1 MSTPSQDPY
10 PDKERVS
17 STELPMEERSQ
28 TRARP
33 VPPVPERPASIRVS
47 KHGQDKRDSSQLNTS
62 ATTQSKVPLARPIP
76 PIPTKKPGK
85 PPVPVCPPRPKVDG
99 ETSTNHR
106 SVVGP
111 DSSFDSVHSTHLPP
125 DRPTPVTR
133 KLSKH
138 GAPPQRP
145 NVPPVVKISST
156 FLSSSSSL
164 PSSTSKTPLSRPQS
178 VVPTV
183 SSHENPLQ
191 SSASVDHCTK
201 SHCPPPRPQPRT
213 SISHSSSSSSEKL
226 TCVTPPK
233 PQPRKRVPSAAVN
246 TPLPRNSSN
255 NLNDNNN
262 NTNINNNNNL
272 NDVNNNV
279 NSNAEEL
286 SAASTLLTTTSVD
299 APNTTDELIK
309 DKSPPNSLS
318 LAIHK
323 ASKNETSCNSEHQA
337 TSTVSLENSV
347 SNLTADS
354 HKALSSTPDPQ
365 FISPPKCATETAS
378 SVPVDLN
385 QIATTDSFP
394 HSQQNSDFPVPTPRL
409 KQQLDT
415 KPENNNDNFRTSPS
429 EELCDFQ
436 LPSLEDPVS
445 SKSCGKRP
453 TIIRPVEKSDPVC
466 SSEEPIGLSSGKR
479 ESLPRPS
486 RPPLPANRNTLKN
499 SSLRRPLPRPPPPI
513 PKAEPV
519 STNES
524 SFPAPLHG
532 SSDLSAKPQPGMKKP
547 SKSSESAKSPGTK
560 GNEGST
566 KEPETK
572 VDNASRLKNFF
583 SRKGSTPSPPASD
596 KKPVA
601 AKNRKA
607 AEMLQTTKDY
617 TKRISETLGL
627 TAEKPSAVW
636 YTEQPPES
644 EQQVKPPQK
653 PPHKHPQKPPPKPP
667 HKSQLGP
674 TTWYVDPEES
684 TRSQKKKKVPGRP
697 PCSPLEMTKADD
709 QQPLQTTDERDDSP
723 QQESD
728 RDSSGNRNSSNA
740 FEKYHNSFKTSIE
753 NLSKSYEGSQTSLLD
768 LDDKVHVDDKK
779 ILHPKSDILKR
790 RPPEPPR
797 PKSLPNSDLSKQ
809 PLQKHTC
816 PAVAPPP
823 KPKVPPQ
830 KQEIILDTPPS
841 PVPKTSEID
850 SKNTNVA
857 LKETGDLEDT
867 NVKSESSGVLDSIN
881 QFEHAPNSLISPPK
895 SPKPVDDTSN
905 ICDNI
910 KTTEMQPNQSETADV
925 INTSQ
930 ENLVC
935 SDENENLTNVIQNE
949 TFNEM
954 ANNNFSSSKSNL
966 TQETIELVDENAN
979 ENAAD
984 STTSGDLT
992 EAELKIENS
1001 ITKQS
1006 LPYNKM
1012 SNSLNTRSV
1021 NLIKDLKSS
1030 FEKSSLEGSTEDIEE
1045 SSVTAT
1051 ADDSTREGESSVQE
1065 MLEHTD
1071 NVVQNSLE
1079 VEDSSSVIAEG
1090 LHERAV
1096 ESLFDVKPNQAVES
1110 SSEVVQDTNKMN
1122 SGKDPEIKIKLKP
1135 KPQRP
1140 PSLPSSLCCTSVKA
1154 SLKQDTQ
1161 LPNVATGEVSA
1172 QTDKMSVV
1180 GKQKSSI
1187 ADTAR
1192 MKVTEPCAVAEFNF
1206 DAQEPDELSLKKG
1219 DRVRLLTW
1227 VDSSWLYGTCNGFSG
1242 IFPKGF
1248 VKIIQPLS
1256 NPPTPVNANSNSC
1269 GTDPDSVPAKENS
1282 NDATAS
1288 DATEVMAFD
1297 NTLYASLSEVT
1308 TGTIAPTKLDSP
1320 ALKDQ
1325 EQINCDFL
1333 SPTQSQINFDEAH
1346 SQNDASNSLDDET
1359 TDSEVISKVDF
1370 PVGGE
1375 ETIAITLY
1383 DFEGEEGELS
1393 FKAQQEVT
1401 VLKWVNNDWLWGRI
1415 GDKTGNLP
1423 ANFVDFVADNSFEEN
1438 LEPIDNLEP
1447 IEPLMNPPAPST
1459 DTITDQLLT
1468 CVAKQLE
1475 NVKQVK
1481 DYARARYDFAAS
1493 TKDDLSFRKG
1503 DRIEVLEIGS
1513 DWAQGRH
1520 NKKVG
1525 YFPTGFVS
1533 FEEDL
1538 HNEDNEDDIAP
1549 TYEVV
1554 KALFDFKGIAEDEL
1568 SFEAGDLIF
1577 CLGEVKS
1584 CPGWSQGTLN
1594 SQTGIFPT
1602 NFVSAPISNP

>member
-1 MSTPSQDPY
+1 MGEA
-10 PDKERVS
+10 DK
-17 STELPMEERSQ
+17 
-28 TRARP
+28 
-33 VPPVPERPASIRVS
+33 
-47 KHGQDKRDSSQLNTS
+47 KDSSQLNTS
-62 ATTQSKVPLARPIP
+62 ATTQSKVPLARPVP
-76 PIPTKKPGK
+76 PIPSKKHGK

-111 DSSFDSVHSTHLPP
+111 DSSFDSVHSTLLPP

-133 KLSKH
+133 KLSKR
-138 GAPPQRP
+138 GTPPQRP
-145 NVPPVVKISST
+145 NVPPVLKISST

-164 PSSTSKTPLSRPQS
+164 PSSSTSKTPPSRPQS

-183 SSHENPLQ
+183 SSHENTLQ
-191 SSASVDHCTK
+191 SVDHCTK
-201 SHCPPPRPQPRT
+201 PVCPPPPRPQPRT

-233 PQPRKRVPSAAVN
+233 PQPRKRVPSAAAN
-246 TPLPRNSSN
+246 IPPPSDSSN

-262 NTNINNNNNL
+262 NTNISNNNNL

-286 SAASTLLTTTSVD
+286 SIASAASTQLTTTFVD
-299 APNTTDELIK
+299 APKTTDELVK
-309 DKSPPNSLS
+309 DKSPPNSSS
-318 LAIHK
+318 LAIPQ
-323 ASKNETSCNSEHQA
+323 ASQNVTSCNSECQ
-337 TSTVSLENSV
+337 TPSTLSLENSV
-347 SNLTADS
+347 INLTVDS
-354 HKALSSTPDPQ
+354 HKAPSSTPDSQ

-378 SVPVDLN
+378 NDPVDLI
-385 QIATTDSFP
+385 QIATPDSFS
-394 HSQQNSDFPVPTPRL
+394 HSQQNSDFPVPSPRL
-409 KQQLDT
+409 KQQLDI

-436 LPSLEDPVS
+436 LPSLEDSVS
-445 SKSCGKRP
+445 SKSSGKRP

-466 SSEEPIGLSSGKR
+466 SSEEPIRLSSGKR

-486 RPPLPANRNTLKN
+486 RPPLPANRNSLRN
-499 SSLRRPLPRPPPPI
+499 SSLGKPLPRPPPPPI

-524 SFPAPLHG
+524 SFPAPLRG

-547 SKSSESAKSPGTK
+547 SKFSESAESLGTK
-560 GNEGST
+560 RNESPT

-572 VDNASRLKNFF
+572 VDSASRFKNFLF
-583 SRKGSTPSPPASD
+583 SRKSSTPSPPTSD

-601 AKNRKA
+601 VKNRKA

-636 YTEQPPES
+636 YTEELPES

-653 PPHKHPQKPPPKPP
+653 PPHKPPQKPPHKPP

-674 TTWYVDPEES
+674 TTWYVEPEES
-684 TRSQKKKKVPGRP
+684 TRSQKKKKVPERP
-697 PCSPLEMTKADD
+697 PCSPLELTKTE
-709 QQPLQTTDERDDSP
+709 QQSLQTTDERDDSS
-723 QQESD
+723 QQKSD
-728 RDSSGNRNSSNA
+728 GNSSINSGNA

-753 NLSKSYEGSQTSLLD
+753 NLSKSCEGSQTSLLD
-768 LDDKVHVDDKK
+768 LDDKVPVEDNK
-779 ILHPKSDILKR
+779 ILHPKSDIRKR

-797 PKSLPNSDLSKQ
+797 PKPQVSTTKLLPNSDLSKQ

-816 PAVAPPP
+816 SAVAPPP

-830 KQEIILDTPPS
+830 KQEIILSTPPS

-850 SKNTNVA
+850 SENINVA
-857 LKETGDLEDT
+857 LKETGDLEET
-867 NVKSESSGVLDSIN
+867 NVKSESSDSIN
-881 QFEHAPNSLISPPK
+881 HAPDSLISPPK
-895 SPKPVDDTSN
+895 SPKPVDNTSN

-935 SDENENLTNVIQNE
+935 SDENENLTNVVQNE
-949 TFNEM
+949 TFSEM
-954 ANNNFSSSKSNL
+954 ANNNFSSPKSNL
-966 TQETIELVDENAN
+966 MQETIELVDENAN
-979 ENAAD
+979 ESMAN

-1001 ITKQS
+1001 IAKQS

-1012 SNSLNTRSV
+1012 SNSLNTRCV

-1030 FEKSSLEGSTEDIEE
+1030 FEKSSLEGSTQDMEE
-1045 SSVTAT
+1045 SSMTAT
-1051 ADDSTREGESSVQE
+1051 ADNPTLEVESSVQE
-1065 MLEHTD
+1065 MLEHRN

-1079 VEDSSSVIAEG
+1079 VEKSSSVIAEG

-1096 ESLFDVKPNQAVES
+1096 ESLFDVKPNLTQAVES
-1110 SSEVVQDTNKMN
+1110 SSEVVQDTNKIN
-1122 SGKDPEIKIKLKP
+1122 SGKDPEIKTKLKP

-1154 SLKQDTQ
+1154 SVKQDTQ
-1161 LPNVATGEVSA
+1161 LPNVATGEISA
-1172 QTDKMSVV
+1172 QTDKTSVV
-1180 GKQKSSI
+1180 GKENSSI
-1187 ADTAR
+1187 TDTAR

-1206 DAQEPDELSLKKG
+1206 EAQELDELSLKTLLSFLLLNIQKG
-1219 DRVRLLTW
+1219 DRVRLLSW

-1256 NPPTPVNANSNSC
+1256 NPPTPVNTNSNSC
-1269 GTDPDSVPAKENS
+1269 GTDPDSVSAKENS
-1282 NDATAS
+1282 N

-1297 NTLYASLSEVT
+1297 NTIYASLSEVT
-1308 TGTIAPTKLDSP
+1308 TGTIAPAKLALHTLDSP
-1320 ALKDQ
+1320 ALKDH
-1325 EQINCDFL
+1325 EQTNLI

-1359 TDSEVISKVDF
+1359 SDSELLDKVDF

-1375 ETIAITLY
+1375 ETVAITLY

-1438 LEPIDNLEP
+1438 LEPIDNMEA
-1447 IEPLMNPPAPST
+1447 LMNPPAPST

-1481 DYARARYDFAAS
+1481 DYARARYDFVAS

-1503 DRIEVLEIGS
+1503 DRIEVLEFGS
-1513 DWAQGRH
+1513 DWAQGRL

-1538 HNEDNEDDIAP
+1538 HNEDNEDNIAP

>member
-85 PPVPVCPPRPKVDG
+85 PPVPVCPPRPKVD
-99 ETSTNHR
+99 
-106 SVVGP
+106 
-111 DSSFDSVHSTHLPP
+111 
-125 DRPTPVTR
+125 
-133 KLSKH
+133 
-138 GAPPQRP
+138 
-145 NVPPVVKISST
+145 
-156 FLSSSSSL
+156 
-164 PSSTSKTPLSRPQS
+164 
-178 VVPTV
+178 
-183 SSHENPLQ
+183 
-191 SSASVDHCTK
+191 
-201 SHCPPPRPQPRT
+201 
-213 SISHSSSSSSEKL
+213 
-226 TCVTPPK
+226 
-233 PQPRKRVPSAAVN
+233 
-246 TPLPRNSSN
+246 
-255 NLNDNNN
+255 
-262 NTNINNNNNL
+262 
-272 NDVNNNV
+272 
-279 NSNAEEL
+279 
-286 SAASTLLTTTSVD
+286 
-299 APNTTDELIK
+299 
-309 DKSPPNSLS
+309 
-318 LAIHK
+318 
-323 ASKNETSCNSEHQA
+323 
-337 TSTVSLENSV
+337 
-347 SNLTADS
+347 
-354 HKALSSTPDPQ
+354 
-365 FISPPKCATETAS
+365 
-378 SVPVDLN
+378 
-385 QIATTDSFP
+385 
-394 HSQQNSDFPVPTPRL
+394 VPTPRL

-1459 DTITDQLLT
+1459 DTKIMKTT
-1468 CVAKQLE
+1468 
-1475 NVKQVK
+1475 
-1481 DYARARYDFAAS
+1481 
-1493 TKDDLSFRKG
+1493 
-1503 DRIEVLEIGS
+1503 
-1513 DWAQGRH
+1513 
-1520 NKKVG
+1520 
-1525 YFPTGFVS
+1525 
-1533 FEEDL
+1533 
-1538 HNEDNEDDIAP
+1538 
-1549 TYEVV
+1549 
-1554 KALFDFKGIAEDEL
+1554 
-1568 SFEAGDLIF
+1568 
-1577 CLGEVKS
+1577 
-1584 CPGWSQGTLN
+1584 
-1594 SQTGIFPT
+1594 
-1602 NFVSAPISNP
+1602 